1 MDKQPPR
8 SLATRLTAAYV
19 GSAFG
24 LILLIGGASTLF
36 TAQLYARTSNETVAF
51 AARTVQRRIAEYRA
65 QRVPVGRFAT
75 RLTAD
80 LGRPRIRVAVFDQE
94 HHLLSQSAP
103 SHAPRG
109 FVGAVASLMELHRTQ
124 IPVTAGLVSIGPNL
138 DQLQETLQA
147 YWRLMLPICLLA
159 IALAW
164 ALGWEIAC
172 HSVAPLRSVCA
183 AMRRFSQGDLQPKPI
198 GLSSNDE
205 IGELALCYYAAL
217 HHLHSA
223 FAQRDRTEAEIRQFI
238 ADAGHELRTPL
249 TVIMGYLD
257 SLEDGSADA
266 PGVRERVFATL
277 RQESRRMRSL
287 IEKLIYLARLERGEP
302 PAREIVDV
310 SAVISRVASSLP
322 PKDAAALAIS
332 TVPNARVVADPIEVA
347 ESLRNLV
354 DNALKYAP
362 SSPVTLSTEVRGN
375 EVVIVVRDLGPGI
388 PGAEQEHVFDR
399 FYRGHGNREV
409 EGTGLGLAIV
419 KRAVHRS
426 NGTIV
431 LESREGEGTQFT
443 IRLPHAV

>member
-1 MDKQPPR
+1 MDEPPSH
-8 SLATRLTAAYV
+8 SLATRLAAAYV
-19 GSAFG
+19 GSTLA
-24 LILLIGGASTLF
+24 LMLLIGCVPAVF
-36 TAQLYARTSNETVAF
+36 TAQLYAETSNEIVASATGAVKERIAEFGAQGVPVERF
-51 AARTVQRRIAEYRA
+51 AAR
-65 QRVPVGRFAT
+65 
-75 RLTAD
+75 LTAG
-80 LGRPRIRVAVFDQE
+80 LARPQIRVAVYDQE
-94 HHLLSQSAP
+94 YRVLSQSAP
-103 SHAPRG
+103 MHEATG
-109 FVGAVASLMELHRTQ
+109 LVGALASLMDLHEAQ
-124 IPVTAGLVSIGPNL
+124 IPVTAGSVSVGPNFVY
-138 DQLQETLQA
+138 LQAALQA
-147 YWRLMLPICLLA
+147 YWRLMLPIYLLA

-164 ALGWEIAC
+164 AAGWVIAR
-172 HSVAPLRSVCA
+172 HAVAPLRRVSA
-183 AMRRFSQGDLQPKPI
+183 AMRRFSQGDLQPNPI
-198 GLSSNDE
+198 GAISNDE
-205 IGELALCYYAAL
+205 IGELSHSYYSAL

-266 PGVRERVFATL
+266 PGIRERVFTTL

-310 SAVISRVASSLP
+310 SAVISRVTSSLP
-322 PKDAAALAIS
+322 RRDGAVIEIS
-332 TVPNARVVADPIEVA
+332 TVPNARVVADPAEVA
-347 ESLRNLV
+347 ETLRNLV

-362 SSPVTLSTEVRGN
+362 GSPVTVRSEVRGN
-375 EVVIVVRDLGPGI
+375 EVFIVVRDLGPGI
-388 PGAEQEHVFDR
+388 PGDEQEHVFDR

-419 KRAVHRS
+419 KRAVQRS

-443 IRLPHAV
+443 IRLPYAS